1 MIGLMIGYLMRVGHH
16 QRRKVLQQQFVER
29 DGIGSIQRSTLERE
43 HRMPSHH
50 DRDGGAR
57 TESTCRDASWHSKL
71 AAPTFRCSVASRPI
85 PFESNA
91 NLQSIHGALSHPI
104 GTVHWCCSYWRD
116 ERQHEREQSQQL
128 TSNVGLWI
136 EQQIGASREH
146 AREM

>member
-1 MIGLMIGYLMRVGHH
+1 MA
-16 QRRKVLQQQFVER
+16 QQA
-29 DGIGSIQRSTLERE
+29 RSTNVPMFGCITSYSIR
-43 HRMPSHH
+43 
-50 DRDGGAR
+50 
-57 TESTCRDASWHSKL
+57 
-71 AAPTFRCSVASRPI
+71 
-85 PFESNA
+85 SNA

-116 ERQHEREQSQQL
+116 KRQHEREQSQQL